1 MSISGALSNALSG
14 LTAASRTAEVIAS
27 NVANAATEGY
37 APRQIELTG
46 RMGGSHG
53 GVTVVGMNRQ
63 VDQALLSDRRMA
75 DSDFAESDTRAGFL
89 ARISDIAGLP
99 GAPGALGTLL
109 SEFDAA
115 LVSAASQPNSVT
127 RLDIAVGRA
136 SDVAEKLNT
145 MSRTVQN
152 LRQEADGQIAAQVSR
167 LNDLLNGLQDMAPRL
182 VAAKS
187 HEKAAL
193 LDHRDRLIDDISQI
207 VPVRVAPRANDGL
220 ALYTPNGAILFDG
233 QAAEI
238 GFARTPTI
246 MPHMTEDAGLLSG
259 LTINGLAIRNDPPG
273 GPLRGGSL
281 GALFAMRDDALVV
294 AQSQLDGVARDLAER
309 FQGTAVDPTL
319 IPGDAGLFTDG
330 GAPVLAAD
338 EVGLA
343 GRLRLNTAIDPTAG
357 GQTWRLR
364 DGLAAPAPGPT
375 GNGATLTAMSAA
387 LGDVRTPG
395 SSALGGVAR
404 SLHGLVADLQS
415 GAAASVNEQD
425 RRQGFVTAQRDALL
439 TAEREGGVDTDAEM
453 QRLML
458 VEQSYA
464 ANARMM
470 ETVGK
475 LIDTLMR
482 I

>member
-14 LTAASRTAEVIAS
+14 LTAASRTAEVVAS
-27 NVANAATEGY
+27 NVSNAATEGY
-37 APRQIELTG
+37 ASRQIELAG

-53 GVTVVGMNRQ
+53 GVMVVGMTRH
-63 VDQALLSDRRMA
+63 VDHALLSDRRMA
-75 DSDFAESDTRAGFL
+75 DSDFADSDTRARFL
-89 ARISDIAGLP
+89 ARVSDIAGMP

-109 SEFDAA
+109 TEFDAA
-115 LVSAASQPNSVT
+115 LISAASQPDSVT
-127 RLDIAVGRA
+127 RLDISVGRA
-136 SDVAEKLNT
+136 GEVVERLNT
-145 MSRTVQN
+145 MSRAVQD
-152 LRQEADGQIAAQVSR
+152 LRQEADGTIAAQVTR
-167 LNDLLNGLQDMAPRL
+167 LNELLNGLQDVAPRL
-182 VAAKS
+182 VAATS

-193 LDHRDRLIDDISQI
+193 LDHRDRIIDDISQI
-207 VPVRVAPRANDGL
+207 VPVRVAQRANDGI

-259 LTINGLAIRNDPPG
+259 LTINGLAMRNDPPG
-273 GPLRGGSL
+273 GALRGASL
-281 GALFAMRDDALVV
+281 GALFAMRDDALVS
-294 AQSQLDGVARDLAER
+294 AQAQLDGVARELAER
-309 FQGTAVDPTL
+309 FQGAAIDPTL
-319 IPGDAGLFTDG
+319 TPGSAGLFTDG
-330 GAPVLAAD
+330 GAPVVPAD
-338 EVGLA
+338 EIGLA
-343 GRLRLNTAIDPTAG
+343 GRLRLNAAVDPAAG
-357 GQTWRLR
+357 GLAWKLR
-364 DGLAAPAPGPT
+364 DGLAAATPGPT
-375 GNGATLTAMSAA
+375 GNGAVLTAMSTVLAEVAA
-387 LGDVRTPG
+387 PG
-395 SSALGGVAR
+395 STALSGVAR
-404 SLHGLVADLQS
+404 SLHGLVADVQS
-415 GAAASVNEQD
+415 GAATSVNEQD
-425 RRQGFVTAQRDALL
+425 RRQGFVSAQRDALL